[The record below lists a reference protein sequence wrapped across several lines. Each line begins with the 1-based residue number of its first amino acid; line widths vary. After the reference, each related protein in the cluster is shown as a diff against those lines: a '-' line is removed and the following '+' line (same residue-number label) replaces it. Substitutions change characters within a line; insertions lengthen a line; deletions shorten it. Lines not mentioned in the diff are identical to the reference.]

1 MSTDEEKRR
10 RSVRLRGFDYAYR
23 GFFFVTICTH
33 NKKPTLGKIIN
44 YKAKLSAVGEIVE
57 KCWREI
63 PEHFPNVYLDEW
75 VVMPNHLHGIIVIR
89 FPLGSEPANEGTA
102 CRAPTTVESLTQHE
116 TVLEEFGKPTAGS
129 LPTIIRSF
137 KAVVTKR
144 ANELGEHSNS
154 PVWQRNYFEHVI
166 RNEESLNKIR
176 NYIWEN
182 PIHWW
187 ADEYN
192 VEGRET

>member
-1 MSTDEEKRR
+1 MSTDSDKRR

-44 YKAKLSAVGEIVE
+44 YKSQLSAIGKIVE

-75 VVMPNHLHGIIVIR
+75 VIMPNHLHGIIVIR
-89 FPLGSEPANEGTA
+89 FPLGYDPANEGTA
-102 CRAPTTVESLTQHE
+102 CRAPTVVDTVY
-116 TVLEEFGKPTAGS
+116 EEFGKPVAGS
-129 LPTIIRSF
+129 LPTIVRSF
-137 KAVVTKR
+137 KSAVTKR
-144 ANELGEHSNS
+144 VNELGRNSNS
-154 PVWQRNYFEHVI
+154 PFWQRNYFEHVI

-182 PIHWW
+182 PIHWC

-192 VEGRET
+192 VEGGES